1 MSGSGLPYP
10 DGERIAALEVRTQA
24 IREDIADV
32 KSEISSI
39 KNDLTDLKKIAQQ
52 GGGAFHAI
60 VILGG
65 LVGWLVG
72 ILAGIAEMLRTMTG
86 H

>member
-1 MSGSGLPYP
+1 MSGSGIPYP
-10 DGERIAALEVRTQA
+10 EGERIAALEVRTQA
-24 IREDIADV
+24 IREDISDV
-32 KSEISSI
+32 KSEISAI
-39 KNDLTDLKKIAQQ
+39 KNDLTELKKIAQQ

-65 LVGWLVG
+65 LVGWMVG
-72 ILAGIAEMLRTMTG
+72 ILAGVAEMVRTFMG

>member
-1 MSGSGLPYP
+1 MSGSGLAYP

-39 KNDLTDLKKIAQQ
+39 KNDLTELKKIAQR

-72 ILAGIAEMLRTMTG
+72 ILAGIAEMLRTLTG